1 MTIRRGEL
9 KLPYPKPRQSL
20 RPPSE
25 DGEDEWGEEA
35 EGLDVATPV
44 VAVTT
49 PVENGMSDGANA
61 EEGEDEAVE
70 EGGKG
75 EEGDA
80 EREALR
86 QRMAKLAEAGGPVLA
101 CPSGDTTPCRMAG
114 VTFHTGLYPHSG
126 HPTRG
131 CIPKGS
137 SPHRG

>member
-49 PVENGMSDGANA
+49 PVANWMSDGANA
-61 EEGEDEAVE
+61 AEGEGGGADGAGDEKE
-70 EGGKG
+70 KG

-101 CPSGDTTPCRMAG
+101 CPGRLKRLECVCTL
-114 VTFHTGLYPHSG
+114 GLD
-126 HPTRG
+126 
-131 CIPKGS
+131 
-137 SPHRG
+137 

>member
-1 MTIRRGEL
+1 M
-9 KLPYPKPRQSL
+9 
-20 RPPSE
+20 RPASE
-25 DGEDEWGEEA
+25 DGEDEWDEEA
-35 EGLDVATPV
+35 EGLAVTTPV

-49 PVENGMSDGANA
+49 PVSDGTNA
-61 EEGEDEAVE
+61 EEVGGGGAGGAEEE
-70 EGGKG
+70 EGEGEKG
-75 EEGDA
+75 DATPQGDA
-80 EREALR
+80 EHDALR